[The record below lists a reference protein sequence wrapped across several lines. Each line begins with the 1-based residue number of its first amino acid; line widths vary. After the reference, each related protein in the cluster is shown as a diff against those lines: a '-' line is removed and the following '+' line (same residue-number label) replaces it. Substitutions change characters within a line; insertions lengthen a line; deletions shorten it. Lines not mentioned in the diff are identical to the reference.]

1 MLIRFF
7 FACRAVVL
15 VVAAMLSASVGAES
29 KGTHQQQ
36 KSMLT
41 LVELNCENLFDTR
54 HDSLKNDYEFLPDGA
69 YHWNRSRY
77 WKKLDAIG
85 REIIGCGENDDGW
98 MLPDLVALVEVEND
112 TVLTDLTRRSL
123 LRSARYEYVMTDSPD
138 ERGVDVALLYSP
150 FSFSLISSSSF
161 RIDPPRG
168 LRPTRDI
175 LYAVGRIITGDTL
188 HIFVLHAPSRAQ
200 GEAPTQRY
208 RMRVAERVIVA
219 VDSIKASDE
228 DAKIIV
234 TGDFN
239 DYVKNRT
246 LRYLADNGLHSVSE
260 NAQGRNGARG
270 TYCYHGDWSSLD
282 HILASP
288 AMYRRVEECFIYDAP
303 YLLTDDEQYG
313 GRKPART
320 FLGPRYL
327 GGTSDH
333 LPLVARFSIGKEQ

>member
-1 MLIRFF
+1 MFKYFL
-7 FACRAVVL
+7 VL
-15 VVAAMLSASVGAES
+15 CALTISTVAQAAEQPKVIGEYGDWVALTYNDRGNTICYMS
-29 KGTHQQQ
+29 STPKKDEGKYTRRGDIYTIITHRPAE
-36 KSMLT
+36 KSYDEVTFVAGYTFNTKAPLT
-41 LVELNCENLFDTR
+41 V
-54 HDSLKNDYEFLPDGA
+54 K
-69 YHWNRSRY
+69 
-77 WKKLDAIG
+77 IG
-85 REIIGCGENDDGW
+85 NQTFNATFTEGDKGW
-98 MLPDLVALVEVEND
+98 MR
-112 TVLTDLTRRSL
+112 TT
-123 LRSARYEYVMTDSPD
+123 
-138 ERGVDVALLYSP
+138 
-150 FSFSLISSSSF
+150 
-161 RIDPPRG
+161 
-168 LRPTRDI
+168 
-175 LYAVGRIITGDTL
+175 
-188 HIFVLHAPSRAQ
+188 
-200 GEAPTQRY
+200 
-208 RMRVAERVIVA
+208 
-219 VDSIKASDE
+219 DE

-234 TGDFN
+234 AGDFN
-239 DYVKNRT
+239 DYVKNQP